1 MLMWTTVLLIFGIAI
16 IVLMG
21 AYSIYLFAK
30 LRQQKELFEQ
40 AKQARITRI
49 KESIE
54 IIARAMHSNECNHS
68 EGVIRLRMLLEP
80 LGQKRLQDY
89 PAMWALYEVVRNMP
103 THEERKAL
111 KKNERMKLDLARES
125 KEVELEEK
133 IKEEVLQLL
142 KEIT

>member
-30 LRQQKELFEQ
+30 LRQQKQLFEQ

-103 THEERKAL
+103 THDERKAL

>member
-1 MLMWTTVLLIFGIAI
+1 MWTTILLIFGIAI
-16 IVLMG
+16 IMAMG
-21 AYSIYLFAK
+21 AYSLYLFAQ
-30 LRQQKELFEQ
+30 LRKQKQLFEQ

-89 PAMWALYEVVRNMP
+89 PAMWALYEVVQDMP
-103 THEERKAL
+103 THDERKAL

>member
-1 MLMWTTVLLIFGIAI
+1 MWTTILLIFGIAI
-16 IVLMG
+16 IMAMG
-21 AYSIYLFAK
+21 AYSLYLFAQ
-30 LRQQKELFEQ
+30 LRKQKQLFEQ

-54 IIARAMHSNECNHS
+54 IIARAMQSNECNHS

-89 PAMWALYEVVRNMP
+89 PAMWALYEVVQDMP
-103 THEERKAL
+103 THDERKAL

-142 KEIT
+142 KEIA

>member
-1 MLMWTTVLLIFGIAI
+1 MWTTILLIFGIAI
-16 IVLMG
+16 IMAMG
-21 AYSIYLFAK
+21 AYSLYLFAQ
-30 LRQQKELFEQ
+30 LRKQKQLFEQ

-89 PAMWALYEVVRNMP
+89 PAMWALYEVVQDMP
-103 THEERKAL
+103 THDERKTL

-125 KEVELEEK
+125 KEVELEEQ

-142 KEIT
+142 KEIA

>member
-1 MLMWTTVLLIFGIAI
+1 MWTTILLIFGIAI
-16 IVLMG
+16 IMAMG
-21 AYSIYLFAK
+21 AYSLYLFAQ
-30 LRQQKELFEQ
+30 LRKQKQLFEQ

-54 IIARAMHSNECNHS
+54 IIAHAMHSNECNHS

-89 PAMWALYEVVRNMP
+89 PAMWALYEVVQDMP
-103 THEERKAL
+103 THDERKAL

-125 KEVELEEK
+125 KEVELEEQ

-142 KEIT
+142 KEIA

>member
-1 MLMWTTVLLIFGIAI
+1 MWTTILLIFGIAI
-16 IVLMG
+16 IMAMG
-21 AYSIYLFAK
+21 AYSLYLFAQ
-30 LRQQKELFEQ
+30 LRKQKQLFEQ

-54 IIARAMHSNECNHS
+54 IIARAMQSNECNHS

-89 PAMWALYEVVRNMP
+89 PAMWALFEVVQDMP
-103 THEERKAL
+103 THDERKAL

-125 KEVELEEK
+125 KEVELEEQ

-142 KEIT
+142 KEIA

>member
-1 MLMWTTVLLIFGIAI
+1 MWTTILLIFGIAI
-16 IVLMG
+16 IMAMG
-21 AYSIYLFAK
+21 AYSLYLFAQ
-30 LRQQKELFEQ
+30 LRRQKQLFEQ

-54 IIARAMHSNECNHS
+54 IIARAMQSNECNHS

-89 PAMWALYEVVRNMP
+89 PAMWALYEVVQDMP
-103 THEERKAL
+103 THDERKAL

-125 KEVELEEK
+125 KEVELEEQ

-142 KEIT
+142 KEIA

>member
-1 MLMWTTVLLIFGIAI
+1 MWTTILLIFGIAI
-16 IVLMG
+16 IMAMG
-21 AYSIYLFAK
+21 AYSLYLFAQ
-30 LRQQKELFEQ
+30 LRKQKQLFEQ
-40 AKQARITRI
+40 TKQARITRI

-80 LGQKRLQDY
+80 LGQKRLQGY
-89 PAMWALYEVVRNMP
+89 PAMWALYEVVQDMP
-103 THEERKAL
+103 THDERKAL

-125 KEVELEEK
+125 KEVELEEQ

-142 KEIT
+142 KEIA

>member
-30 LRQQKELFEQ
+30 LRQQKQLFEQ

-80 LGQKRLQDY
+80 LGQKRLQNY

>member
-1 MLMWTTVLLIFGIAI
+1 MWTTILLIFGIAI
-16 IVLMG
+16 IMAMG
-21 AYSIYLFAK
+21 AYSLYLFAQ
-30 LRQQKELFEQ
+30 LRKQKQLFEQ

-54 IIARAMHSNECNHS
+54 IIARAMQSNECNHS

-89 PAMWALYEVVRNMP
+89 PAMWALYEVVQDMP
-103 THEERKAL
+103 THDERKAL

-125 KEVELEEK
+125 KEVELEEQ

-142 KEIT
+142 KEIA

>member
-1 MLMWTTVLLIFGIAI
+1 MWTTVLLIFGIAI

-30 LRQQKELFEQ
+30 LRQQKQLFEQ

>member
-1 MLMWTTVLLIFGIAI
+1 MWTTILLIFGIAI
-16 IVLMG
+16 IMAMG
-21 AYSIYLFAK
+21 AYSLYLFAQ
-30 LRQQKELFEQ
+30 LRKQKQLFEQ

-89 PAMWALYEVVRNMP
+89 PAMWALYEVVQDMP
-103 THEERKAL
+103 THDERKAL

-125 KEVELEEK
+125 KEVELEEQ

-142 KEIT
+142 KEIA

>member
-1 MLMWTTVLLIFGIAI
+1 MWTTILLIFGIAI
-16 IVLMG
+16 IIAMG
-21 AYSIYLFAK
+21 AYSLYLFAQ
-30 LRQQKELFEQ
+30 LRKQKQLFEQ

-89 PAMWALYEVVRNMP
+89 PAMWALYEVVQDMP
-103 THEERKAL
+103 THDERKAL

-125 KEVELEEK
+125 KEVELEEQ

-142 KEIT
+142 KEIA

>member
-1 MLMWTTVLLIFGIAI
+1 MWTTILLIFGIAI
-16 IVLMG
+16 IMAMG
-21 AYSIYLFAK
+21 AYSLYLFAQ
-30 LRQQKELFEQ
+30 LRKQKQLFEQ

-54 IIARAMHSNECNHS
+54 IIARAMHSNDCNHS

-89 PAMWALYEVVRNMP
+89 PAMWALYEVVQDMP
-103 THEERKAL
+103 THDERKAL

-125 KEVELEEK
+125 KEVELEEQ

-142 KEIT
+142 KEIA

>member
-30 LRQQKELFEQ
+30 LRQQKQLFEQ

>member
-30 LRQQKELFEQ
+30 LRQQKQLFEQ

-142 KEIT
+142 KETT

>member
-1 MLMWTTVLLIFGIAI
+1 MWTTILLIFGIAI
-16 IVLMG
+16 IIAMG
-21 AYSIYLFAK
+21 AYSLYLFAQ
-30 LRQQKELFEQ
+30 LRKQKQLFEQ

-54 IIARAMHSNECNHS
+54 IIARAMHGNECNHS

-89 PAMWALYEVVRNMP
+89 PAMWALYEVVQDMP
-103 THEERKAL
+103 THDERKAL

-142 KEIT
+142 KEIA

>member
-1 MLMWTTVLLIFGIAI
+1 MWTTILLIFGIAI
-16 IVLMG
+16 IIAIG
-21 AYSIYLFAK
+21 AYSLYLFAQ
-30 LRQQKELFEQ
+30 LRKQKQLFEQ

-89 PAMWALYEVVRNMP
+89 PAMWALYEVVQDMP
-103 THEERKAL
+103 THDERKAL

-125 KEVELEEK
+125 KEVELEEQ

-142 KEIT
+142 KEIA

>member
-30 LRQQKELFEQ
+30 LHQQKQLFEQ